1 MWILYCGFLYH
12 EIPNLLVY
20 CESVMFCNNVNK
32 VSVFGTCLIVE
43 LLPHVVLQEGQQ
55 KLELLTANTME
66 SLSLGHQ
73 SLMDQQE
80 KLRATQ
86 HNIQDFVV
94 LNLRH
99 LTREKALI
107 AAGHHELAKM
117 TEDVKKKL
125 G

>member
-1 MWILYCGFLYH
+1 
-12 EIPNLLVY
+12 
-20 CESVMFCNNVNK
+20 MFCNCVNK
-32 VSVFGTCLIVE
+32 VLVFGTCSVVE
-43 LLPHVVLQEGQQ
+43 RLPHVILQEGQQ

-66 SLSLGHQ
+66 SVSRGHQ

-80 KLRATQ
+80 KLRTSQ
-86 HNIQDFVV
+86 HNIQDFVA
-94 LNLRH
+94 LNLRQ

-117 TEDVKKKL
+117 TEDIKKKL